1 MVVQG
6 GKPADAGGIE
16 IRVVN
21 NEKVILISFIIIEGG
36 ISLKGPVCGH
46 CAGPVQFT
54 MVIVVPSEKFFFFH
68 FEM

>member
-46 CAGPVQFT
+46 CAGPV
-54 MVIVVPSEKFFFFH
+54 
-68 FEM
+68 